1 MPTRKFGG
9 GDEGD
14 SRIIMS
20 EDWQDH
26 QALSCKMNTFGE
38 NMIDIFVLAN
48 SISNCVCANTTVL
61 SRVQL
66 FATPWIVAHQS
77 PLSMEFSRKEY
88 WNIAISFSRGSELRL
103 NLHLLCLLHCTKIL
117 FC

>member
-9 GDEGD
+9 GDEGE
-14 SRIIMS
+14 SRVTMS

-48 SISNCVCANTTVL
+48 SISDCVCANATVL

-77 PLSMEFSRKEY
+77 PLSTEFSRQD
-88 WNIAISFSRGSELRL
+88 WSEL
-103 NLHLLCLLHCTKIL
+103 L
-117 FC
+117 FSSAGDLPDPGIEL